1 MHIRKYDF
9 DYGRR
14 ALLEK
19 TAKGVAAG
27 GVLAPIWP
35 MIANADTPDVSKAFP
50 EELTSIEV
58 HTKGKIKPGDVVT
71 ADNVEHVAHLLD
83 PIALKQVQEMGR
95 RIKIKEST
103 QNVDDLFET
112 PFLEATLRNRGKAIV
127 GKDQNI
133 WYEKEGEPWK
143 GGVAFTDPEDG
154 YQALANGTLSWG
166 RHDYSQYAIP
176 DWDIA
181 PDGSIAYQYDFVW
194 SELQVTGRPDG
205 KVFKDQKDKTRY
217 QSVWFTAPNEQSGT
231 SFLSTWYYDQ
241 RKFPDLIGY
250 LPAFKRV
257 REYPSSQRFEPLV
270 PGVTFFLSD
279 AWAAGDP
286 LATWGNYKIIERKPM
301 LGAIQDNWYP
311 EDDNWLAPTHG
322 GPKGNTFWD
331 TTMELVPECIVMEAE
346 PTQYPRSPV
355 GKKRVW
361 IDVRNQEFLAYVTY
375 DRKGDIWKSFEPAL
389 SKYKTDKHEQKTGK
403 GHTLWTWTGVMSHDV
418 QTGRMSRIR
427 QAKEVAGGYKSAWDN
442 DHEVDVYNKYLTSQ
456 AMRRLGA

>member
-14 ALLEK
+14 ALMEK
-19 TAKGVAAG
+19 TAKGAAMA

-35 MIANADTPDVSKAFP
+35 MIANADTPDISKAYP

-58 HTKGKIKPGDVVT
+58 HTKGKIKPGDTVT

-83 PIALKQVQEMGR
+83 PIALKQVKEMGR

-103 QNVDDLFET
+103 SDVSKLFEE

-127 GKDQNI
+127 GSDQNI

-143 GGVAFTDPEDG
+143 GGIAFTDPEDG

-176 DWDIA
+176 DWDIS

-205 KVFKDQKDKTRY
+205 KVFNNETDKTRY

-286 LATWGNYKIIERKPM
+286 LATWGNYKIVERKPM

-322 GPKGNTFWD
+322 GGKGNTFWD
-331 TTMELVPECIVMEAE
+331 TTMELIPECIVMEAE

-361 IDVRNQEFLAYVTY
+361 IDVRNQEFCAYVTY
-375 DRKGDIWKSFEPAL
+375 DRKGELWKSFEPGL
-389 SKYKTDKHEQKTGK
+389 SQYKTDKHEQKTAK
-403 GHTLWTWTGVMSHDV
+403 GHTLWTWTYVMSHDV
-418 QTGRMSRIR
+418 QTNRMSRIR
-427 QAKEVAGGYKSAWDN
+427 QAKEVAGGYKSAWDI
-442 DHEVDVYNKYLTSQ
+442 DSDVDVYNKYLTSQ